1 MLNVVLMDCKRW
13 GEGGG
18 DSFIWP
24 EQGVPRIIGV
34 LFGMEP
40 KLDGSGVLLCLKE
53 LLHFTVILNILSGRC
68 LLNDRYALS
77 RLFSSE

>member
-1 MLNVVLMDCKRW
+1 M
-13 GEGGG
+13 GGGGG

-53 LLHFTVILNILSGRC
+53 LLHFT
-68 LLNDRYALS
+68 Y
-77 RLFSSE
+77 

>member
-13 GEGGG
+13 GEGG

-40 KLDGSGVLLCLKE
+40 KLDGSGILLCLKE

>member
-13 GEGGG
+13 GEGG

-24 EQGVPRIIGV
+24 EQGVPRIKGV

-53 LLHFTVILNILSGRC
+53 LLHFTVILNIRSGRC